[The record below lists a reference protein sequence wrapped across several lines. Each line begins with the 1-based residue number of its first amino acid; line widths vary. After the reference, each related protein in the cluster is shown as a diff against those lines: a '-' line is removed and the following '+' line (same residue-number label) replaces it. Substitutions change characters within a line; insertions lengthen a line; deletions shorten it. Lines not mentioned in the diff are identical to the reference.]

1 MIFDGSIELEEEKLL
16 NDDVCVS
23 QSSEMWDVCTD
34 SWKDQIAIIW
44 RLSLSYFVEN
54 VKTYWY

>member
-44 RLSLSYFVEN
+44 RLSPILL
-54 VKTYWY
+54 KMWKRIGIK